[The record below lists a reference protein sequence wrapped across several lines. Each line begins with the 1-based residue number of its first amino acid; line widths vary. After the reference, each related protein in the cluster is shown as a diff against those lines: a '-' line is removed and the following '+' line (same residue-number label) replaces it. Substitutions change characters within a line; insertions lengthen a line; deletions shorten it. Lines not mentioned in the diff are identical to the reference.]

1 MRGAVEFTKA
11 RLAGY
16 VPGYV
21 SVDLDFGRLDIREGA
36 VQIEAD
42 DRMSSLDLR
51 CVHGLTVAISATNA
65 ARAHA
70 VAQVCVEC
78 GARRV
83 ITTVSRALTNGT
95 FDVIE
100 VADTEGTFTW
110 KK

>member
-1 MRGAVEFTKA
+1 MRGATEFTKA

-16 VPGYV
+16 VPGFV

-36 VQIEAD
+36 IQIEDA
-42 DRMSSLDLR
+42 DRMSSIDLR
-51 CVHGLTVAISATNA
+51 CVHGLPVAISATNA

-78 GARRV
+78 GASRV
-83 ITTVSRALTNGT
+83 ITTVSRALAHGL
-95 FDVIE
+95 FEVIE
-100 VADTEGTFTW
+100 VADTEGTLTW